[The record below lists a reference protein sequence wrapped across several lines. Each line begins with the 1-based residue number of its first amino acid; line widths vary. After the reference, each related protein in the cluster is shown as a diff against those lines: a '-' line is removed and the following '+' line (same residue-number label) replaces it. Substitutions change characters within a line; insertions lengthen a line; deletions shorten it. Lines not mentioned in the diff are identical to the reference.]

1 MKLKEKIIRNKFM
14 ANYNFMGKIKGYET
28 AICLEFVFSCAAI
41 HIREFF
47 QGKQTE

>member
-14 ANYNFMGKIKGYET
+14 ANYNFMGKIKDHET
-28 AICLEFVFSCAAI
+28 AIFLELVFSCAAI